1 MKHALISLLIS
12 GTSLWGG
19 NQPPAFLPV
28 EFNVNSRYT
37 VEKVELSPEIES
49 RISRGLRQDLEKLI
63 GQKFNTA
70 AVNDLARHIRDE
82 LTCVRC
88 RRKSCAETHRTT

>member
-1 MKHALISLLIS
+1 MKHALISLLVS
-12 GTSLWGG
+12 GASLWGG
-19 NQPPAFLPV
+19 NQPPTLLPV

-63 GQKFNTA
+63 GQQFNTA
-70 AVNDLARHIRDE
+70 AVNDLAGASATNSTSARS
-82 LTCVRC
+82 
-88 RRKSCAETHRTT
+88 RRKSCGVTPRIT